1 MTALELSG
9 AGLATASHAP
19 RPDAERSYF
28 FLTSAADSGLLAR
41 VLNIFIK
48 LNLTPYRMHVTTEH
62 GAGEEMT
69 IELRFSGM
77 TPQIAEG
84 LAARCRTII
93 GIRSVI
99 TASDG

>member
-1 MTALELSG
+1 
-9 AGLATASHAP
+9 
-19 RPDAERSYF
+19 
-28 FLTSAADSGLLAR
+28 
-41 VLNIFIK
+41 
-48 LNLTPYRMHVTTEH
+48 
-62 GAGEEMT
+62 MT